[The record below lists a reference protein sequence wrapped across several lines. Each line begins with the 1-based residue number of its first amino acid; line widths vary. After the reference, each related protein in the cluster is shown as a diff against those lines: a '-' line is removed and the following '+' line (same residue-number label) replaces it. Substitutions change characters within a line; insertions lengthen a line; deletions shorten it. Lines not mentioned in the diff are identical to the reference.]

1 MLCAFGHVVGVN
13 SALEITFMNYELYL
27 LFVVAC
33 VCSLYRTHTILDSWL
48 QLCLLQ
54 CIYGEFC
61 YIIIVLRKTCLVSLA
76 ILSRLSRFSLTADR
90 QKLTFMY

>member
-1 MLCAFGHVVGVN
+1 MLCAFGHVVGVIN
-13 SALEITFMNYELYL
+13 GALEITFMNYELYL

-33 VCSLYRTHTILDSWL
+33 VCSLYTILDSWL

-54 CIYGEFC
+54 CIYFYGDFC
-61 YIIIVLRKTCLVSLA
+61 YIIIVLRKSCLVSLA
-76 ILSRLSRFSLTADR
+76 ILSHLSRFSLTVDR

>member
-1 MLCAFGHVVGVN
+1 
-13 SALEITFMNYELYL
+13 MNYELYL